1 MLVLIMTKIWLISFL
16 VLMPKISSSSED
28 PSQALDL
35 YSNEYQSI
43 KSLYSSCDNLLDPF
57 RSVPIMQIP
66 PTYPR
71 RALEEGI
78 GGTVLTKIKINADGT
93 VKTSEVVWASAD
105 SPKYKGI
112 FNKNTIN
119 ATNKF
124 IYKPKVNEIGE
135 NIEST
140 AHTIIAYSIVGL
152 EETLYLGNQT
162 RNYKKL
168 KRLMKKDPDR
178 FFKEVENLLNDNK
191 LEPIQRAIYL
201 FFKGLMMHK
210 QGDNKDEVIKILQES
225 QKLYYEVYEYQT
237 DDKNEKNIFLMG
249 SNESKLHTFV
259 GVLLGQLY
267 LEKSMWNE
275 AAIQYAT
282 VIRNVRN
289 DKNESPRFL
298 QSYINLGIATY
309 SLNLWCQADESWQA
323 AINLGAKINTKFPD
337 WLNVYKEEAN
347 KRRN

>member
-1 MLVLIMTKIWLISFL
+1 MLVLIMKKIWIISLL
-16 VLMPKISSSSED
+16 VLMSKISSSIED
-28 PSQALDL
+28 PSQTLGL
-35 YSNEYQSI
+35 YSNEYQNI

-66 PTYPR
+66 PAYPR
-71 RALEEGI
+71 RALEKEVS
-78 GGTVLTKIKINADGT
+78 GTVLTKIKINADGT
-93 VKTSEVVWASAD
+93 VKTSEVVWTTTENS
-105 SPKYKGI
+105 KYKDV
-112 FNKNTIN
+112 FNRSAIKAANEY
-119 ATNKF
+119 

-135 NIEST
+135 KIKST
-140 AHTIIAYSIVGL
+140 AHVITAYSIDGK
-152 EETLYLGNQT
+152 EETLYLGNQN

-168 KRLMKKDPDR
+168 QRLMKKDPDR
-178 FFKEVENLLNDNK
+178 FFMEVEKLLSGKK
-191 LEPIQRAIYL
+191 LEPIQRAVYL

-210 QGDNKDEVIKILQES
+210 QGEDKDEVIKILQES
-225 QKLYYEVYEYQT
+225 QKLYYAVYEYQT

-259 GVLLGQLY
+259 GALLGQLY
-267 LEKSMWNE
+267 LEKTMWNE

-289 DKNESPRFL
+289 NKTESPRFL

-309 SLNLWCQADESWQA
+309 NLNLWCQADESWKS
-323 AINLGAKINTKFPD
+323 AINLGAKINKKFPD

>member
-1 MLVLIMTKIWLISFL
+1 MLVLIMTKIWIISFL
-16 VLMPKISSSSED
+16 VLMSKISSSTAD
-28 PSQALDL
+28 PSQALGL

-66 PTYPR
+66 PAYPR
-71 RALEEGI
+71 SALEKEVS
-78 GGTVLTKIKINADGT
+78 GTVLTKIKINADGT
-93 VKTSEVVWASAD
+93 VKTSEVVWASTD
-105 SPKYKGI
+105 NPKYKDV
-112 FNKNTIN
+112 FNRSSIK
-119 ATNKF
+119 AANKF

-140 AHTIIAYSIVGL
+140 AHTVTAYSIDGK
-152 EETLYLGNQT
+152 EETLYLGNQNK
-162 RNYKKL
+162 NYKKL

-178 FFKEVENLLNDNK
+178 FFMEVEKLLNGNK
-191 LEPIQRAIYL
+191 LEPIQRAVYL

-210 QGDNKDEVIKILQES
+210 QGEDKDDVIKILQES
-225 QKLYYEVYEYQT
+225 QKLYYAVYEYQT

-267 LEKSMWNE
+267 LEKTMWNE

-289 DKNESPRFL
+289 NKAESPRFL

-309 SLNLWCQADESWQA
+309 NLNLWCQADESWKN
-323 AINLGAKINTKFPD
+323 AIKLGAKINTKFPD
-337 WLNVYKEEAN
+337 WLNIYKEEAN

>member
-1 MLVLIMTKIWLISFL
+1 MLVLIMTKIWIISFL
-16 VLMPKISSSSED
+16 VLMSKISSSTED
-28 PSQALDL
+28 PSQDLGL

-43 KSLYSSCDNLLDPF
+43 KSLYSSCGNLLDPF
-57 RSVPIMQIP
+57 RSVPIKQLP
-66 PTYPR
+66 PAYPR
-71 RALEEGI
+71 RALEKGI
-78 GGTVLTKIKINADGT
+78 GGTVLIKIKINTDGT
-93 VKTSEVVWASAD
+93 VKTSEVVWASTD
-105 SPKYKGI
+105 DPKYQDI
-112 FNKNTIN
+112 FNRSTIN
-119 ATNKF
+119 AANEY
-124 IYKPKVNEIGE
+124 IYKPKVNERGE

-140 AHTIIAYSIVGL
+140 AHTFIAYSIDGL

-168 KRLMKKDPDR
+168 KRLMKKDPDK
-178 FFKEVENLLNDNK
+178 FFMEVEKLLNGNE
-191 LEPIQRAIYL
+191 LEPIQRAVYL
-201 FFKGLMMHK
+201 FFKGLMMH
-210 QGDNKDEVIKILQES
+210 QLGEDKDEVIKILRES
-225 QKLYYEVYEYQT
+225 QKLYYTVYEYHT

-249 SNESKLHTFV
+249 GNESKLHTFV

-282 VIRNVRN
+282 VIRNVKR
-289 DKNESPRFL
+289 DKIESPRFL

-309 SLNLWCQADESWQA
+309 NLNLWCQADESWKS